1 MKVPTRAAIAFIAAM
16 LVIGA
21 PARADKY
28 TDTIALFKKAG
39 QSAKFF
45 NASYGYAVFPTI
57 GKGGLVVGGA
67 HGDGHVYARGKYV
80 GDSSMTQV
88 SVGFQA
94 GGEAYSQII
103 FFENKQ
109 AFNTFTS
116 GNFQF
121 GAGVGV
127 VVITAAAGGEA
138 STGGST
144 ASASASKKEA
154 TTAGGYQNGVAI
166 FAIQK
171 GGAMFEA
178 SVEGQKYSYKPL
190 SRS

>member
-1 MKVPTRAAIAFIAAM
+1 MKKSTRVAIAFFAAM
-16 LVIGA
+16 LVIGT
-21 PARADKY
+21 RAWADEY

-39 QSAKFF
+39 QSAWFF
-45 NASYGYAVFPTI
+45 ESSYGYAVFPTI
-57 GKGGLVVGGA
+57 GKGGLVDGGA

-88 SVGFQA
+88 SVGLQA
-94 GGEAYSQII
+94 GGKAYSQMI
-103 FFENKQ
+103 FFKDKQ

-144 ASASASKKEA
+144 AGASASKKNA
-154 TTAGGYQNGVAI
+154 TTAGDYQNGVAV